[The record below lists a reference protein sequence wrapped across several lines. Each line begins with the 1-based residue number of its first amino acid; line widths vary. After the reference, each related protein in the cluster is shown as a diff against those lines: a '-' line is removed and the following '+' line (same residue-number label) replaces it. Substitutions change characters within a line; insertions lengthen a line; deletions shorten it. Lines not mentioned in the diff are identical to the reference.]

1 MQIKR
6 AIRPYVFGG
15 LMLLLS
21 GCGSRGNSTQDNSA
35 RETVDKFTRIQVEES
50 DNVTDNYI
58 TINRLLRRGEYEAAQ
73 DSLEKYL
80 QREMI
85 KAAELRGG
93 ISTSGFAP
101 PTERYLEI
109 VLGSQI
115 KHISRHLRDSRK

>member
-50 DNVTDNYI
+50 DKVTDNYI

-73 DSLEKYL
+73 DSLENYL
-80 QREMI
+80 ENKMI
-85 KAAELRGG
+85 EAAEIRGG
-93 ISTSGFAP
+93 LSEIGFSP
-101 PTERYLEI
+101 NTERYLEI
-109 VLGSQI
+109 VLGNQI
-115 KHISRHLRDSRK
+115 KQISHHLRDSR